1 MKGGRNTTKY
11 PNIENERIKSR
22 ITKQSMA
29 AKIGVSTYTLKS
41 WQSGKSEIPATKI
54 VALAELFGVTTDY
67 ILGRTKTT
75 P

>member
-1 MKGGRNTTKY
+1 
-11 PNIENERIKSR
+11 
-22 ITKQSMA
+22 MA